1 MKNKT
6 IQEVII
12 VEGRN
17 DTAAIKRA
25 VNTDTIETHGFGI
38 RQETWQ
44 LIKNAATKRG
54 IIIFTDPDFSGNEIR
69 KKVKARFPDAKE
81 AFLDVKEAERNGDIG
96 IENASPEAILQA
108 LEKARC
114 TKADI
119 AGEFTIG
126 DLFADGLA
134 ERPNATARRGALG
147 GILGIG
153 YGNASA
159 FLAKLNQYG
168 ITREEYH
175 EALRKINDQG
185 DKGQA

>member
-6 IQEVII
+6 IKEVII

-38 RQETWQ
+38 KKITWQ
-44 LIKNAATKRG
+44 LIENAANMRG

-69 KKVKARFPDAKE
+69 KKVKARFPGAKE
-81 AFLDVKEAERNGDIG
+81 AFLSVKEAERNGDIG
-96 IENASPEAILQA
+96 IENASPEAISKA

-114 TKADI
+114 TKEEVYN
-119 AGEFTIG
+119 EFIQR
-126 DLFADGLA
+126 DLVEGGLTDKN
-134 ERPNATARRGALG
+134 NASQRRSALG
-147 GILGIG
+147 EILGIG

-159 FLAKLNQYG
+159 FLTKLNKYG
-168 ITREEYH
+168 ITREEYN
-175 EALRKINDQG
+175 EALRKIND
-185 DKGQA
+185 K